1 VDLYLSDNIKARI
14 MTSNG
19 RYKKVK
25 TGSEKISVQDEMMKM
40 TKGAV
45 RPAKVHRGRE
55 QAVVFKTKLSRDVI
69 KGKKEEKS

>member
-1 VDLYLSDNIKARI
+1 
-14 MTSNG
+14 
-19 RYKKVK
+19 
-25 TGSEKISVQDEMMKM
+25 
-40 TKGAV
+40 V